1 MKGIV
6 VLTDSEAMSAFE
18 RAFLEAGHGF
28 TVIPAVAGSGRTG
41 LKTGDRVHPGA
52 SSLLLVMVR
61 GDEKDEIVSLLHR
74 VRDEA
79 GVAEATRIYAFDAEE
94 LR

>member
-1 MKGIV
+1 MRAFV
-6 VLTDSEAMSAFE
+6 VLTDSDAMPAFE

-28 TVIPAVAGSGRTG
+28 TVIPGVIGSGRTG
-41 LKTGDRVHPGA
+41 FKAGDRVHPGG
-52 SSLLLVMVR
+52 SSLLFAVADQAEVER
-61 GDEKDEIVSLLHR
+61 VGALLRR

-79 GVAEATRIYAFDAEE
+79 DVADATRLYAFEVEE

>member
-6 VLTDSEAMSAFE
+6 VLTDSEAMPAFE

-28 TVIPAVAGSGRTG
+28 TLIPGVVGSGRTG
-41 LKTGDRVHPGA
+41 LKAGDRVHPGA
-52 SSLLLVMVR
+52 TSLLLAMVTEAER
-61 GDEKDEIVSLLHR
+61 ESVFALLRR

-79 GVAEATRIYAFDAEE
+79 GVAPATRCYVFDAEE
-94 LR
+94 LK